1 MAEKMKY
8 EDKKLNLEEWSGHY
22 ENQLIDFADKYNI
35 EGFGKDRFD
44 AASKMA
50 SEYRNEYVDKEKNYI
65 YTSLDEAF
73 KNKDEQSVLR
83 NLERLGFFNGDV
95 FYDNTEEIAAAD
107 LEKILNQL
115 GVNVYAGVSGTDM
128 SLADF
133 TVSAALGIPV
143 DLDRLG
149 NNITIQAANAPSLI
163 LNTNQST
170 KEAARNEGVKLFN
183 YLMKYGS
190 VQDPLLLKDLKQQNN
205 VSDYAIQQRD
215 EDYLNYQIEAEK
227 IVNDKAAKLQQ
238 EIINEKAEIEKEMAN
253 GINFVQNQIKDWIE
267 QNPNATQEEFD
278 AFQKQAFEPLVQREN
293 QYKKYFDDKI
303 TEFKVLEYELG
314 VNENSH
320 NKAMLQHNEMQAK
333 KGTVSQSRSDAS
345 LP

>member
-1 MAEKMKY
+1 MELLGKEAGGEVVDMQEWIKDTEVLMAEKMKH
-8 EDKKLNLEEWSGHY
+8 EDKKLNLEEWSGHF

-73 KNKDEQSVLR
+73 KNKDEEFVLR

-95 FYDNTEEIAAAD
+95 FYDNTEEVAAAD

-115 GVNVYAGVSGTDM
+115 GVNVYA
-128 SLADF
+128 
-133 TVSAALGIPV
+133 SAGESDDYNWFYDERRDNMA
-143 DLDRLG
+143 RLS
-149 NNITIQAANAPSLI
+149 NAITISSKNGPPLI
-163 LNTNQST
+163 LYTNQST
-170 KEAARNEGVKLFN
+170 KEAARSEGIKLFS
-183 YLMKYGS
+183 YLMKHSS

-205 VSDYAIQQRD
+205 VSDYAIQHRD

-227 IVNDKAAKLQQ
+227 IANDRAVKLQQ
-238 EIINEKAEIEKEMAN
+238 EIIDEKAEIEQEMAN
-253 GINFVQNQIKDWIE
+253 GVDFVQNQIKEWIQ

-278 AFQKQAFEPLVQREN
+278 AFQKQAFEPLIQREN
-293 QYKKYFDDKI
+293 Q
-303 TEFKVLEYELG
+303 
-314 VNENSH
+314 
-320 NKAMLQHNEMQAK
+320 
-333 KGTVSQSRSDAS
+333 
-345 LP
+345 